1 MSLCCLP
8 MRLHGNAFLCLVQI
22 LINILHQAAGSLPGR
37 SKGFE
42 RAPAEGDLISPGEEA
57 VSLCC
62 TPSPSAEG
70 FRAAAGEARGLSWF
84 FQRWGISQDARLLY
98 QG

>member
-8 MRLHGNAFLCLVQI
+8 MQLRGNEFLCLVQI
-22 LINILHQAAGSLPGR
+22 LINILHRAAGSLSGR

-42 RAPAEGDLISPGEEA
+42 QAPAEGDLISAGEEA

-70 FRAAAGEARGLSWF
+70 FRA
-84 FQRWGISQDARLLY
+84 RLVK
-98 QG
+98 